1 MHSIVQTLQRRTI
14 LGLRGQLNAGYWT
27 HLNAN
32 WFDFQCLKIE
42 ANGGLG
48 GRQSITASLKRTQRF
63 KLLCQSRII
72 QLIQLMFWYRE
83 ILILL
88 KWIIQRWQMIFAT
101 LCTCIYVI
109 VLFLPENCK
118 KENRNLNQ
126 HWASLVAF
134 VRGTYCRHML
144 LVVGIAQCIDYD
156 AKRKYF
162 MPLWWREVLS
172 WNLVRRMRSST
183 KYRQHGTLIRLS

>member
-48 GRQSITASLKRTQRF
+48 GRQSITASLKRTHCF
-63 KLLCQSRII
+63 KLVCQSRII
-72 QLIQLMFWYRE
+72 QLIQLMFWYHE

-109 VLFLPENCK
+109 DLFLPENCK

-144 LVVGIAQCIDYD
+144 LVVGIIVQLPHCT
-156 AKRKYF
+156 
-162 MPLWWREVLS
+162 MHWLWCKKEIFYASLMTGSFKLKPGQEDVF
-172 WNLVRRMRSST
+172 
-183 KYRQHGTLIRLS
+183 KH